1 MSSQDALD
9 PDPSGLLSDATLT
22 ALQLDQQPFGQSGPN
37 SESFLDETGAEQL
50 ADIKQALITG
60 DDLLLV
66 LGSKGAGKT
75 TLLKQLGENSGLRI
89 QCFAVKGSSRFSTL
103 NLFAGMLEAFKQPA
117 PEKLKDI
124 LDKLIP
130 CLQTM
135 VSRNTLSAIVLDDA
149 HLVSES
155 ELTQLLSSML
165 YINSLDE
172 TLMRVALAA
181 PAELED
187 RIPDLLPEGAD
198 LPYSSLSIEGMS
210 EDRAANFLG
219 FRLEAVEFDGE
230 WPFSDEQLNTM
241 VARSGGLPGPLLA
254 AAANLLNQRH
264 GPLTQRLPQE
274 LLANNHS
281 SLLQSR
287 FAKLGL
293 GVLGMVLI
301 VGGLSISLPE
311 KSEQESNRYSNNA
324 APAITDSES
333 TLRLVE
339 SETFSVPTNS
349 TPQAATTSST
359 QNQSSNPARTIANDP
374 DNIETTPATPNASSP
389 SGSDVLTAVSTSTTS
404 PIPTT
409 NQQQSPAASNAP
421 AVESPAPAGTRIQVV
436 GSSAPVSDVE
446 QGLRAA
452 PSSAS
457 PETPM
462 TAGSETTTPPASN
475 AAQPNASPTRQPD
488 SSSENDDEV
497 APELTAILDSPTWIL
512 VQNPDKFTVQ
522 MSASQDRASV
532 ENFLKRNAAVL
543 PAPNSIYTF
552 NRDGDTW
559 YALVHGLFTSIEEA
573 RTAVE
578 KMPDTALSNQ
588 PWIRSIGRVQDV
600 LRAQ

>member
-241 VARSGGLPGPLLA
+241 VARTGGLPGPLLA

-301 VGGLSISLPE
+301 VGGLSMSLPD

-359 QNQSSNPARTIANDP
+359 QNQSSNPASTIANDP
-374 DNIETTPATPNASSP
+374 DKIETTPATPNASSP
-389 SGSDVLTAVSTSTTS
+389 SGSDVLTAVPTSTTP

-409 NQQQSPAASNAP
+409 NQSQSPAASNAP
-421 AVESPAPAGTRIQVV
+421 AVESPAAAGTRIQVV
-436 GSSAPVSDVE
+436 GSSARVSDIE
-446 QGLRAA
+446 QRLRSAQ
-452 PSSAS
+452 SSAS